1 VLASDKFRSLSD
13 QGAADLRVL
22 FRVGNVGL
30 SLPGDAVAGMYE
42 VDRRELLQAGE
53 EQPCGCVGL
62 LDLAS
67 PVEVFD
73 ISSVLRID
81 RGFECSI
88 TVLVLDDAAG
98 GWWGIMADRVE
109 KIVAVS
115 EAETWPVPL
124 LWQLFQPVPFDR
136 IEGFSGAM
144 YASCDAAR
152 LSVLVRGM

>member
-1 VLASDKFRSLSD
+1 MLASDKFRPLSN

-22 FRVGNVGL
+22 FRVGSVGF
-30 SLPGDAVAGMYE
+30 SLPGDVVAGMYE
-42 VDRRELLQAGE
+42 VNVRELLQAGE
-53 EQPCGCVGL
+53 DQVCGCVGL

-73 ISSVLRID
+73 LSSVLRID
-81 RGFECSI
+81 REPKAEV
-88 TVLVLDDAAG
+88 TVLVLDDSSG
-98 GWWGIMADRVE
+98 GWWGVLADRVE

-124 LWQLFQPVPFDR
+124 LWQLFQPVPFER

-144 YASCDAAR
+144 YASCDANR
-152 LSVLVRGM
+152 LAALMRGA